1 APDVLELLPDIRRK
15 ELAERLQLTAD
26 ETARWNDVSRRMY
39 VPFHGDGIISQFEG
53 YERLEELDWERYR
66 LRYGNIQRLELI
78 LEAEND
84 SANRY
89 KASKQADVIMLFY
102 LFSADE
108 LRRALRAPRIRAG
121 ARDDNPQRRLLR
133 SSFVSRLDVVP
144 RGPRMGADARASK
157 RHHGGLPSRNAR
169 SGDVARLADEI
180 RFRETDRRE
189 LNMLNRN
196 SLFVRQP

>member
-1 APDVLELLPDIRRK
+1 MPSAFRATTSCCPRTSASSICLLASVTASISWIRSARNFGGRC
-15 ELAERLQLTAD
+15 EPTAHD
-26 ETARWNDVSRRMY
+26 
-39 VPFHGDGIISQFEG
+39 DGIIGQFEG

-108 LRRALRAPRIRAG
+108 LREIFGRLGYELAHETITHNV
-121 ARDDNPQRRLLR
+121 DYYDRRSSHGSTSCRVVHAWVLTRVLR
-133 SSFVSRLDVVP
+133 SDTTEVFPLET
-144 RGPRMGADARASK
+144 RGPA
-157 RHHGGLPSRNAR
+157 
-169 SGDVARLADEI
+169 
-180 RFRETDRRE
+180 T
-189 LNMLNRN
+189 
-196 SLFVRQP
+196 

>member
-1 APDVLELLPDIRRK
+1 LLASVTASISWIRSARNFGGRC
-15 ELAERLQLTAD
+15 EPTAHD
-26 ETARWNDVSRRMY
+26 
-39 VPFHGDGIISQFEG
+39 DGIIGQFEG

-196 SLFVRQP
+196 SLFVRQPRQPS